1 MSGSALSSSELAPAS
16 GDVGASNSAT
26 VGNNGAP
33 PVVEM
38 RNIGKFYGHVEALR
52 GVDLTLGR
60 HEVLGVVGDN
70 AAGKSTLMKI
80 LAGVIPATTGEILI
94 EGQDLHVNTPLQA
107 RVAGIETAHQHY
119 ALCGNLDVVA
129 NVCLGREARLSGILG
144 WLGFLDK
151 QSMYKQTV
159 AALHDFSGTIGA
171 ALHRSTEMLSGGQR
185 QAVTLVRVAAFPAK
199 IIIMD
204 EPTANLGLRN
214 ATRVLDMIRMLR
226 DRGSAVILI
235 SHRFNDI
242 FEVTDRIQVLKTGQT
257 AGIRRTKDTTQME
270 IVSLMFGGGDDSLAS
285 KLAANAE

>member
-1 MSGSALSSSELAPAS
+1 M
-16 GDVGASNSAT
+16 
-26 VGNNGAP
+26 
-33 PVVEM
+33 VEM
-38 RNIGKFYGHVEALR
+38 RDIGKFYGHVEALR
-52 GVDLTLGR
+52 GVNLTLKR
-60 HEVLGVVGDN
+60 NEVLGVVGDN

-80 LAGVIPATTGEILI
+80 LAGVIPASTGDILI
-94 EGQDLHVNTPLQA
+94 EGQDLHIKTPLQA

-129 NVCLGREARLSGILG
+129 NVCLGREARLPGIFG

-151 QSMYKQTV
+151 QAMYQQTV

-171 ALHRSTEMLSGGQR
+171 ALHRSTDMLSGGQR
-185 QAVTLVRVAAFPAK
+185 QAVTLVRVAAFAAK

-242 FEVTDRIQVLKTGQT
+242 FEVTDRIQVLKAGQT
-257 AGIRRTKDTTQME
+257 AGIRRTKDTTQNE
-270 IVSLMFGGGDDSLAS
+270 IVNLMFGAADHSATAR
-285 KLAANAE
+285 LAASAE